1 MISMNTESLKGRFIV
16 IDGPDGAGKSTQ
28 AQMLVEYLQK
38 DGLEAELVRDPGGT
52 EIGEKIR
59 AILLDNANVAMSVR
73 CETLLYMASRAQ
85 LYHEKI
91 APALAAGKC
100 VISDRWVSST
110 YAYQAIAGEDGAE
123 LVLTLA
129 DAALERPWPDRTILL
144 DLPSELG
151 LTRVGKERDRM
162 ESKSLEFHRAVR
174 QAYLDL
180 ASIRNDF
187 KVLSASGSVAD
198 IHREILNC
206 LSEF

>member
-1 MISMNTESLKGRFIV
+1 MIRMNIESLKGRFIV

-28 AQMLVEYLQK
+28 AQMLVKYLQEE
-38 DGLEAELVRDPGGT
+38 GLEAELVRDPGGT

-198 IHREILNC
+198 IHRDILNC

>member
-1 MISMNTESLKGRFIV
+1 MKIESLRGKFIV

-28 AQMLVEYLQK
+28 AQMLVQYLH
-38 DGLEAELVRDPGGT
+38 DNGLEAELVRDPGGT
-52 EIGEKIR
+52 AIGEKIR

-91 APALAAGKC
+91 APALAAGMC

-110 YAYQAIAGEDGAE
+110 YAYQAIAGEDGSE

-129 DAALERPWPDRTILL
+129 EAALERPWPDRTILL

-151 LTRVGKERDRM
+151 LARVGKERDRM

-180 ASIRNDF
+180 AGSREDF

-198 IHREILNC
+198 IHRDILNC
-206 LSEF
+206 LCE